1 MIRNIL
7 VTGCN
12 GQLGNEMQ
20 LLAGKNAQYEY
31 FFTDVMFPEGT
42 EIGGKFQK
50 LDITNENEVNEFVQK
65 NAIDCIVNCAAFTAV
80 DKAESCEELCNLL
93 NNIAPGYLAK
103 AVANRGGCM
112 VQISTDYVF
121 DGTSHKPVTEDL
133 PTCPN
138 SVYGRTKLAGEE
150 SVMANCQNS
159 IIIRTAW
166 LYSTFGNNFV
176 KTMIRLG
183 KEKPELGVIFDQV
196 GTPTYARDLAVA
208 IFAAINKGIVPGV
221 YHFSNEGVISWYDFT
236 KAIHRIAGIKD
247 CKVRPLH
254 TSEYPTP
261 AARPHYSVLDKTKI
275 KQTFGIEIPYWE
287 DSLAECIAKL

>member
-1 MIRNIL
+1 MNIL

-20 LLAGKNAQYEY
+20 LQANINKQHNWY
-31 FFTDVMFPEGT
+31 FTDVVIPEGSAAQ
-42 EIGGKFQK
+42 I
-50 LDITNENEVNEFVQK
+50 LDITNEAEVEAFVK
-65 NAIDCIVNCAAFTAV
+65 ANNIDCIVNCAAFTAV
-80 DKAESCEELCNLL
+80 DKAESNEEFCNLL

-103 AVANRGGCM
+103 AVGKRGGSM

-121 DGTSHKPVTEDL
+121 DGTSHKPVTEEL

-150 SVMANCQNS
+150 SVKANCANY
-159 IIIRTAW
+159 IIIRAAW

-208 IFAAINKGIVPGV
+208 IMTAINKGIVPGI

-247 CKVRPLH
+247 CKVKPLH

-275 KQTFGIEIPYWE
+275 KETYGIEIPYWE
-287 DSLAECIAKL
+287 ESLAECISSLI

>member
-1 MIRNIL
+1 MNIL
-7 VTGCN
+7 ITGCN

-20 LLAGKNAQYEY
+20 LLAKENPQHKY
-31 FFTDVMFPEGT
+31 FLTDVVIPEGLEAT
-42 EIGGKFQK
+42 V
-50 LDITNENEVNEFVQK
+50 LDITNQQAVEDFVNTHQ
-65 NAIDCIVNCAAFTAV
+65 IDCIVNCAAFTAV
-80 DKAESCEELCNLL
+80 DKAESAEEFCNLL
-93 NNIAPGYLAK
+93 NNIAPGYLAQ
-103 AVANRGGCM
+103 AVGKRSGSM
-112 VQISTDYVF
+112 IQVSTDYVF
-121 DGTSHKPVTEDL
+121 DGTNHTPYTEEE

-150 SVMANCQNS
+150 SVKAGCKNS
-159 IIIRTAW
+159 MIIRTAW
-166 LYSTFGNNFV
+166 LYSIYGNNFV

-208 IFAAINKGIVPGV
+208 IMTAINKGVVPGT

-236 KAIHRIAGIKD
+236 KAIHRIAGITT

-275 KQTFGIEIPYWE
+275 KQTYGIEVPYWE

>member
-1 MIRNIL
+1 MNIL

-20 LLAGKNAQYEY
+20 LLAKENTQYEY

-42 EIGGKFQK
+42 ELGGKYQK
-50 LDITNENEVNEFVQK
+50 LDITNEAEINDFVQK
-65 NAIDCIVNCAAFTAV
+65 NQIDCIVNCAAFTAV
-80 DKAESCEELCNLL
+80 DKAESSEELCNLL

-103 AVANRGGCM
+103 AVAQRGGSI
-112 VQISTDYVF
+112 VQVSTDYVF
-121 DGTSHKPVTEDL
+121 DGTSHRPVTEDL

-138 SVYGRTKLAGEE
+138 SVYGRTKLDGEN
-150 SVMANCQNS
+150 SVIANCPDHL
-159 IIIRTAW
+159 IIRTAW

-208 IFAAINKGIVPGV
+208 IMAAINHGIVPGI

-236 KAIHRIAGIKD
+236 KAIHRIAGITT
-247 CKVRPLH
+247 CHVRPLH
-254 TSEYPTP
+254 TAEYPTP

-275 KQTFGIEIPYWE
+275 KETFGIEIPYWE
-287 DSLAECIAKL
+287 ESLRECIAKL